1 MNYKIFKTI
10 KKMFYDNEAN
20 DNFEENEDFFEQI
33 EEDDDLVETSN
44 EEKSY
49 ENTEKTTLP
58 VLTKY
63 EKAVIIYK
71 RAKQLD
77 NNFKTTIPDVVKE
90 FGLTKSIDIALK
102 EYELKNLPSFVIKRK
117 LNNKNYELWKLDEFK
132 YLP

>member
-1 MNYKIFKTI
+1 
-10 KKMFYDNEAN
+10 MFYDNEAN

-102 EYELKNLPSFVIKRK
+102 EYELKSLPSFVIKRK

>member
-1 MNYKIFKTI
+1 
-10 KKMFYDNEAN
+10 MFYDNEAN
-20 DNFEENEDFFEQI
+20 DNFDDNEDLFEQI
-33 EEDDDLVETSN
+33 EEDEDLVETSN

-49 ENTEKTTLP
+49 ENVEKITLP

-77 NNFKTTIPDVVKE
+77 NNFKTTIPDIIKE

-102 EYELKNLPSFVIKRK
+102 EYELKSLPSFVIKRK
-117 LNNKNYELWKLDEFK
+117 INNKNYELWKLEDFK
-132 YLP
+132 LLP